1 MALSQNDVWLLSP
14 EISLALLALV
24 VVALDF
30 TVKRKAL
37 ISIVSVLGLIVPA
50 VFLTLIALQD
60 NRPLS
65 GFFNMLR
72 VDNYALFF
80 DYLFLLIGAGVVL
93 ASYDFVRLYMKNA
106 GEFYALI
113 LFSLV
118 GAMMMA
124 SSTELITIYISLEL
138 TSFPLYV
145 MAGMLRNSIP
155 GDPGSAPR
163 SAEASIK
170 YVLLGAMSSAILLY
184 GMALLYGVSG
194 STDLGEIAVALK
206 TGLSGGP
213 NSLILLVADVFIFA
227 GFGFKISA
235 VPFHMWAPDIYQGA
249 PTPGTLFFSVASK
262 TAGFAALIRVFVDG
276 GLIQTSSF
284 YLWGLIAI
292 AAVLSMTLGNIVAIV
307 QTDIKRMMAYSSIA
321 QAGYIL
327 VGFASIAYNPSHPN
341 ISGNAAI
348 LVFLAVY
355 VITNIGAFAGI
366 IALANA
372 TGGERVR
379 DFDGLVKRSP
389 ALAVGMSLCLLSLAG
404 LPPLAGAISKIVIF
418 ISAWQQGGLLP
429 WLVIVALINSVISI
443 AYYVGV
449 VYRIFV
455 ATPPR
460 EDRLRVSPTTS
471 WALGISVAAILATT
485 VFIQPLLTAGG
496 IGAHDLFGFLG
507 FVH

>member
-1 MALSQNDVWLLSP
+1 MNPLTQTDSWLLSP
-14 EISLALLALV
+14 EIALAGLALV
-24 VVALDF
+24 VVLLDF
-30 TVKRKAL
+30 FVKRRGVIAF
-37 ISIVSVLGLIVPA
+37 VSVLGLIVPA
-50 VFLTLIALQD
+50 AFVTWIATTSGRQTSAFFGMLT
-60 NRPLS
+60 
-65 GFFNMLR
+65 

-80 DYLFLLIGAGVVL
+80 DYLFLLIGAGVIL
-93 ASYDFVRLYMKNA
+93 ASYDYVRLYMKNA

-118 GAMMMA
+118 GAMFMA

-145 MAGMLRNSIP
+145 LAGMLRQNVP
-155 GDPGSAPR
+155 GDPTSAGR
-163 SAEASIK
+163 STEAAIK
-170 YVLLGAMSSAILLY
+170 YVLLGAMSSAVLLY
-184 GMALLYGVSG
+184 GLALLYGVTG
-194 STDLGEIAVALK
+194 STDLREIATALG
-206 TGLSGGP
+206 TGFAGGP

-235 VPFHMWAPDIYQGA
+235 VPFHMWAPDIYEGA
-249 PTPGTLFFSVASK
+249 PAPGTLFFSVASK
-262 TAGFAALIRVFVDG
+262 TAGFAALIRVFIDG
-276 GLIQTSSF
+276 GLVRTNSF
-284 YLWGLIAI
+284 YLWGMIGI
-292 AAVLSMTLGNIVAIV
+292 VAVLSMTLGNVVAIV

-327 VGFASIAYNPSHPN
+327 VGFTTLAFNPTNS
-341 ISGNAAI
+341 SGDAAI

-372 TGGERVR
+372 TGGERIK
-379 DFDGLVKRSP
+379 DFDGLVRRSP
-389 ALAVGMSLCLLSLAG
+389 ALAVGMALCLLSLAG

-418 ISAWQQGGLLP
+418 ITAWQQGGLLP

-455 ATPPR
+455 VAPPR
-460 EDRLRVSPTTS
+460 EDRLRVSPAITLAMT
-471 WALGISVAAILATT
+471 LSVIGILAAT
-485 VFIQPLLTAGG
+485 VFIQPLLSAGG
-496 IGAHDLFGFLG
+496 MGTSDLFGFLK
-507 FVH
+507 